1 MNLITFKNMKIE
13 LVKEEKLHHSRE
25 FETWYWV
32 EVNGKMISDSYTQSL
47 DIAQEFYNKVVEFKG
62 KIEQRT
68 VLDSVNIEIPF
79 TVNEPEIRH
88 ELGEL

>member
-1 MNLITFKNMKIE
+1 
-13 LVKEEKLHHSRE
+13 
-25 FETWYWV
+25 
-32 EVNGKMISDSYTQSL
+32 MIGDSYTQSL

-68 VLDSVNIEIPF
+68 VLDSVNIEIQF